1 MKFHVLY
8 SQKIELKDLKKR
20 SKSEINESKNF
31 NVE

>member
-8 SQKIELKDLKKR
+8 SQEIELKDLKKR